1 MADTIETPPAGPF
14 ETWAGIQVTQGSRR
28 VPVLGALRS
37 ETTALTLA
45 EVARDGDALLFVD
58 RPCSIAV
65 KSSHNVTLE
74 FDPKGVAGMPPV
86 TFRFVKDDAGRYVA
100 GPWVGAW
107 GHVDVDNDGVAGIHV
122 RVDAGICA
130 GYIDVASRTES
141 TAIGDLDTQGL
152 HGTIDVSIARDIVGA
167 SNPCLG
173 LVDRHT
179 VEQATGR
186 FLWVPVATG
195 STCESLASGPWP
207 ARLP

>member
-1 MADTIETPPAGPF
+1 MADAVETAAPGGF

-28 VPVLGALRS
+28 VPVLGTLRS

-86 TFRFVKDDAGRYVA
+86 TFRFVKNAEGRYVA

-107 GHVDVDNDGVAGIHV
+107 GHVDVDHDDVAGIHV

-130 GYIDVASRTES
+130 GYLDVASRTES
-141 TAIGDLDTQGL
+141 TAVGDLDAQGL
-152 HGTIDVSIARDIVGA
+152 HGEIDVSIARDIIAA

-173 LVDRHT
+173 LVDRHS
-179 VEQATGR
+179 VEQVAGT
-186 FLWVPVATG
+186 FLWVPVAAG
-195 STCESLASGPWP
+195 STCESLAGAPWP